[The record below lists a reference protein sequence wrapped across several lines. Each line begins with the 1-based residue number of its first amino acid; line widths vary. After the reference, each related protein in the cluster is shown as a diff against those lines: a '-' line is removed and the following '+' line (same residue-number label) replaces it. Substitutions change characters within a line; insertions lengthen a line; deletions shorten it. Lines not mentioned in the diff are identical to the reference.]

1 MLVYTKQERNSLMLD
16 KNDDKRTAQGHILRR
31 NQSAKVTEGNAK
43 VLTPVRYPND
53 NEKYADR

>member
-1 MLVYTKQERNSLMLD
+1 MLD